1 MLRCSSFQKLINRS
15 LRSPWSS
22 FPPPLSRT
30 RSVDLFFFFFLLLLR
45 RRFSRASSIML
56 LLLLLLYS
64 SRGLCPVARALV
76 RLFVLSACTAV
87 LLLPWRRQS
96 RQTGFRRALFISL
109 LYRPPPPWIP
119 RIHRRLGVYRS
130 RTAAVVARERAR
142 ARALSDQFT
151 HCFSL
156 RSEKKR

>member
-64 SRGLCPVARALV
+64 SWGLCPVARALV
-76 RLFVLSACTAV
+76 RLFVL
-87 LLLPWRRQS
+87 
-96 RQTGFRRALFISL
+96 RALPCFCCRGGGNPDKPVFGAHSL
-109 LYRPPPPWIP
+109 YHYYTGR
-119 RIHRRLGVYRS
+119 RRRRLGFLGF
-130 RTAAVVARERAR
+130 TVVSACIGPGRPP
-142 ARALSDQFT
+142 S
-151 HCFSL
+151 
-156 RSEKKR
+156 